1 MEILAM
7 FLQKMPTLFP
17 SIAGVFVA
25 VSQFLYYR
33 KSDGIKKLLVSTP
46 LERFLSSI
54 FILLIEIVC
63 GISLTVLTWL
73 YILSFEGEKISEFIN
88 NFGSD
93 SKSDIQYIV
102 VTVFLTVVTTY
113 FVHMIRM
120 YFSYFKNSPL
130 QIKKSDYYIKSKDVP
145 SIDKSL
151 ETKIY
156 IIDLMKKDEILC
168 CYELPDSNEFVRIIL
183 PYDSLVNTNIY
194 TEKRTGF
201 IGICLDL
208 NREIRKLPK
217 KRKILFFSACFIP
230 LFFAFVIF
238 LAFNQLHSFAE
249 FSIYYISTIV
259 VIFSP
264 SIGYFIKD
272 KMVSKLFLRL
282 KRKFNKNE

>member
-1 MEILAM
+1 MEILSM
-7 FLQKMPTLFP
+7 LLQKLPTVIP
-17 SIAGVFVA
+17 SLAGVFVA

-73 YILSFEGEKISEFIN
+73 YILSVAKVKVSEFIN
-88 NFGSD
+88 YLGTD
-93 SKSDIQYIV
+93 SKSNIQYIV
-102 VTVFLTVVTTY
+102 FTVFLTVVTTY
-113 FVHMIRM
+113 LVHLIRM
-120 YFSYFKNSPL
+120 YSSYFKNSPL

-238 LAFNQLHSFAE
+238 LTFNQLHSFAE
-249 FSIYYISTIV
+249 FSIYYISTII
-259 VIFSP
+259 VIFLP
-264 SIGYFIKD
+264 SIVYYIKD
-272 KMVSKLFLRL
+272 KIISQLSLRV